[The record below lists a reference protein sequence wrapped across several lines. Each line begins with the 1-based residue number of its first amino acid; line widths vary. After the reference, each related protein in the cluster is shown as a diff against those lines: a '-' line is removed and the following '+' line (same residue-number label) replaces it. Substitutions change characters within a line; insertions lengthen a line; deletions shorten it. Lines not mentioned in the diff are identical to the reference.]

1 MRKWF
6 VMLCLLAAA
15 LLPVACAPA
24 GGQEPAVVVEPT
36 IDAPAL
42 NPVPLPAETDPEVN
56 AAEAAPAG
64 DAAGNTASDE
74 TLAAPPATTRPSS
87 AEPVSP
93 GEVALGDLTPTTP
106 SAPRREAPA
115 PGRPA
120 ADSPAGRERVMVVTA
135 VLDMIDRLGVP
146 AESVAVESIE
156 AITWPDASLGCPQ
169 PGVDYAQVA
178 IAGSRI
184 TLRAG
189 DETFTYH
196 TDGDSRYI
204 LCQDG
209 EVVDEGVAPGR

>member
-42 NPVPLPAETDPEVN
+42 NPVPLPEETDPEVN
-56 AAEAAPAG
+56 A
-64 DAAGNTASDE
+64 AAGNTASDE
-74 TLAAPPATTRPSS
+74 TPATPPATTPPAATRPPS

-120 ADSPAGRERVMVVTA
+120 ADSPAARERVMVVTA

-156 AITWPDASLGCPQ
+156 AITWPDTSLGCPQ

-178 IAGSRI
+178 IDGSRI

-189 DETFTYH
+189 GETYTYH
-196 TDGDSRYI
+196 TDGDSRYL
-204 LCQDG
+204 LCRDG
-209 EVVDEGVAPGR
+209 EVVDEGVAPVR

>member
-6 VMLCLLAAA
+6 VMLCLLAVA
-15 LLPVACAPA
+15 LLPAACAPA
-24 GGQEPAVVVEPT
+24 GGQAPTAVVAPT

-42 NPVPLPAETDPEVN
+42 NPVPLPAETDPEV
-56 AAEAAPAG
+56 AAADDSAA
-64 DAAGNTASDE
+64 DA
-74 TLAAPPATTRPSS
+74 
-87 AEPVSP
+87 SP
-93 GEVALGDLTPTTP
+93 GEVTRGDLTPTTP

-120 ADSPAGRERVMVVTA
+120 TDSPAMRERAMVVTA
-135 VLDMIDRLGVP
+135 VLDLIDQLGVP
-146 AESVAVESIE
+146 ADAVAVESIE
-156 AITWPDASLGCPQ
+156 AVTWPDASLGCPQ

-178 IAGSRI
+178 IDGSRI

-196 TDGDSRYI
+196 TDGQSRYL

-209 EVVDEGVAPGR
+209 EVVDEGVVPVR

>member
-42 NPVPLPAETDPEVN
+42 NPVPLPM
-56 AAEAAPAG
+56 EADDAPAG
-64 DAAGNTASDE
+64 AGTVADD
-74 TLAAPPATTRPSS
+74 TPATRPVATRPPS

-93 GEVALGDLTPTTP
+93 GEVTLGDLTPTTP

-120 ADSPAGRERVMVVTA
+120 ADSPAARERVMVVTA

-156 AITWPDASLGCPQ
+156 AVTWPDTSLGCPQ
-169 PGVDYAQVA
+169 PGVDYAQVD
-178 IAGSRI
+178 IDGSRI

-189 DETFTYH
+189 GETYTYH
-196 TDGDSRYI
+196 TDGDSRYL

-209 EVVDEGVAPGR
+209 EVVDEGVAPGRQ

>member
-42 NPVPLPAETDPEVN
+42 NPVPLPM
-56 AAEAAPAG
+56 EADDAPAG
-64 DAAGNTASDE
+64 AGTVADD
-74 TLAAPPATTRPSS
+74 TPATRPVATRPPS

-93 GEVALGDLTPTTP
+93 GEVTLGDLTPTTP

-120 ADSPAGRERVMVVTA
+120 ADSPAARERVMVVTA

-156 AITWPDASLGCPQ
+156 AVTWPDTSLGCPQ

-178 IAGSRI
+178 IDGSRI

-189 DETFTYH
+189 GETYTYH
-196 TDGDSRYI
+196 TDGDSRYL

-209 EVVDEGVAPGR
+209 EVVDEGVAPGRQ